1 MGKGM
6 PIIVDCNDHSV
17 NLMGIDLTFES
28 LIPPQGSKLNE
39 MDSSVSSNMAL
50 DSATSIIWKRIERK
64 GDLNKIY

>member
-1 MGKGM
+1 
-6 PIIVDCNDHSV
+6 
-17 NLMGIDLTFES
+17 MGIDLTFES

-50 DSATSIIWKRIERK
+50 DSATSFIWKRIERK